1 METRF
6 LIKSGERRTL
16 FRCKALFEVGIKEV
30 PVWVIGNDAPLPTR
44 IEEGI
49 EEVEIEERLAGVED
63 MWDDAP
69 VSKYQSEVLP
79 AGLAAMLFSA
89 ARRAL

>member
-30 PVWVIGNDAPLPTR
+30 HVWVIGNDAPLPTR
-44 IEEGI
+44 MEEGI
-49 EEVEIEERLAGVED
+49 EEVEIEEMLAGVED

-79 AGLAAMLFSA
+79 AGLAAMLFST